1 MKCQSVRNGGG
12 WEVRNAYTFKGKEV
26 ILAQNVRGRN
36 FFEKKVR
43 KNLFVSAKRITFAAG
58 KLSKTEN

>member
-1 MKCQSVRNGGG
+1 VSEGEK
-12 WEVRNAYTFKGKEV
+12 
-26 ILAQNVRGRN
+26 

-43 KNLFVSAKRITFAAG
+43 KNLLVSAKCTTFAAG

>member
-1 MKCQSVRNGGG
+1 
-12 WEVRNAYTFKGKEV
+12 V
-26 ILAQNVRGRN
+26 ILAQNVRGRI

-58 KLSKTEN
+58 KLSKTENRHD